1 MSCKI
6 SRRNFMR
13 CAGIGALALASTSLL
28 GGCTTFDAEYGL
40 NDAVT
45 FTDKNGGSLTLSIT
59 RAVEIAAGSHEDMA
73 KDYRLNIDETQRYV
87 YLHMEV
93 VNNTGEEIELYNKRY
108 TLDWLEGSY
117 TDEKIRELFYEP
129 NNDEDL
135 PDGTRTTYPNAN
147 NVVRAPTVFWAYN
160 NGMYLNDGKFGAVC
174 YTGTAGE
181 PREVNTYAQI
191 PTGSSYIDCIG
202 QITENL
208 QTLRV
213 VYRTAGKEVNF
224 VIYPSEFQ

>member
-13 CAGIGALALASTSLL
+13 CAGIGALALA
-28 GGCTTFDAEYGL
+28 
-40 NDAVT
+40 

-73 KDYRLNIDETQRYV
+73 EDYRLNIDETQRYV

-129 NNDEDL
+129 NDDEEDI
-135 PDGTRTTYPNAN
+135 TRTTYPNAN

-181 PREVNTYAQI
+181 PREANTYAQI

>member
-1 MSCKI
+1 M
-6 SRRNFMR
+6 
-13 CAGIGALALASTSLL
+13 G
-28 GGCTTFDAEYGL
+28 
-40 NDAVT
+40 
-45 FTDKNGGSLTLSIT
+45 
-59 RAVEIAAGSHEDMA
+59 IAAGSHEDMA
-73 KDYRLNIDETQRYV
+73 EDYRLNIDETQRYV

-181 PREVNTYAQI
+181 PREANTYAQI

-213 VYRTAGKEVNF
+213 VYRTAGKEDNF
-224 VIYPSEFQ
+224 VIYPSEFP

>member
-108 TLDWLEGSY
+108 TFDWLEGKY
-117 TDEKIRELFYEP
+117 TDEKIREHFYEP
-129 NNDEDL
+129 EKDEKDV
-135 PDGTRTTYPNAN
+135 TRTVYPNAN
-147 NVVRAPTVFWAYN
+147 KVVQAPTVFWAYN

-181 PREVNTYAQI
+181 PRESNTYADI
-191 PTGSSYIDCIG
+191 PTGTSYIDCIG

-208 QTLRV
+208 QTLRI
-213 VYRTAGKEVNF
+213 VYRAARKEVNF
-224 VIYPSEFQ
+224 VIYPSEFE

>member
-108 TLDWLEGSY
+108 TLDWL
-117 TDEKIRELFYEP
+117 
-129 NNDEDL
+129 
-135 PDGTRTTYPNAN
+135 
-147 NVVRAPTVFWAYN
+147 
-160 NGMYLNDGKFGAVC
+160 
-174 YTGTAGE
+174 
-181 PREVNTYAQI
+181 
-191 PTGSSYIDCIG
+191 
-202 QITENL
+202 
-208 QTLRV
+208 
-213 VYRTAGKEVNF
+213 
-224 VIYPSEFQ
+224 

>member
-108 TLDWLEGSY
+108 TFDWFEGKY
-117 TDEKIRELFYEP
+117 TDEKIREHFYEP
-129 NNDEDL
+129 EKDEKDV
-135 PDGTRTTYPNAN
+135 TRTVYPNAN
-147 NVVRAPTVFWAYN
+147 KVVQAPTVFWAYN

-181 PREVNTYAQI
+181 PRESNTYADI
-191 PTGSSYIDCIG
+191 PTGTSYIDCIG

-208 QTLRV
+208 QTLRI
-213 VYRTAGKEVNF
+213 VYRAARKEVNF
-224 VIYPSEFQ
+224 VIYPSEFE

>member
-1 MSCKI
+1 M
-6 SRRNFMR
+6 
-13 CAGIGALALASTSLL
+13 
-28 GGCTTFDAEYGL
+28 
-40 NDAVT
+40 
-45 FTDKNGGSLTLSIT
+45 
-59 RAVEIAAGSHEDMA
+59 
-73 KDYRLNIDETQRYV
+73 
-87 YLHMEV
+87 
-93 VNNTGEEIELYNKRY
+93 
-108 TLDWLEGSY
+108 
-117 TDEKIRELFYEP
+117 
-129 NNDEDL
+129 
-135 PDGTRTTYPNAN
+135 
-147 NVVRAPTVFWAYN
+147 VRAPTVFWAYN

-181 PREVNTYAQI
+181 PREANTYAQI